1 MQKETVMFSIEEARK
16 AHVHATYHIPAGG
29 RRECGTENIIREIE
43 ATFARE
49 RAARRRALR
58 KALIDLCRRIT
69 GRHWEASRNQQ
80 ANSDAALGI
89 GN

>member
-1 MQKETVMFSIEEARK
+1 MFSIEEARK
-16 AHVHATYHIPAGG
+16 AHVHATYHIPTGG

-43 ATFARE
+43 AEVARQ
-49 RAARRRALR
+49 RAARMRMLG

-69 GRHWEASRNQQ
+69 GRQSEAVRKQQ
-80 ANSDAALGI
+80 ANSNAALGI